1 MNKQKEIDKINNC
14 IAELVYEQVQ
24 LKKAYNYYHCIR
36 DAEQFRYLEENY
48 GIGVPTT
55 VMFTPLIK
63 KHIDVLVGEYL
74 ELDQNLSVS
83 CKDEKTL
90 SNIMRDKKLEID
102 KQLFLYLKNYLQ
114 NSIVNI
120 ILGDQQGVKTDPFI
134 ESQLKK
140 IKDDVDKSFIS
151 EFEIAAYNIIQ

>member
-14 IAELVYEQVQ
+14 IAELVYEKVQ

-114 NSIVNI
+114 
-120 ILGDQQGVKTDPFI
+120 
-134 ESQLKK
+134 
-140 IKDDVDKSFIS
+140 
-151 EFEIAAYNIIQ
+151 